1 MLWRLLL
8 LEDAPRQLGSPERGR
23 GYTSTVERAIELKG
37 NRLSLAEPRTKV
49 HRGMVPPKQ
58 VRFPDGM
65 IREVSSWEG
74 LLVQVADWLF
84 GKIYLE
90 VTDLPIRVGERGRRS
105 IVHRESKH
113 SDGGSMRA
121 PYEVRPGVWL
131 ETNVS
136 VLGAVRYVSVL
147 LHHAKIG
154 AEEVL
159 VLFESHTTAD
169 QVSSY
174 SS

>member
-1 MLWRLLL
+1 
-8 LEDAPRQLGSPERGR
+8 
-23 GYTSTVERAIELKG
+23 
-37 NRLSLAEPRTKV
+37 
-49 HRGMVPPKQ
+49 MVPPKQ

-84 GKIYLE
+84 GKSYLE
-90 VTDLPIRVGERGRRS
+90 VTDPPIRVGERRRRS
-105 IVHRESKH
+105 IVHRKAKH

-121 PYEVRPGVWL
+121 RYEVRPGVARDKCFCACCL
-131 ETNVS
+131 
-136 VLGAVRYVSVL
+136 RYVSVL

-169 QVSSY
+169 QVSSD
-174 SS
+174 